1 MDKVLFT
8 LESGQQVL
16 TGDVILEFSYLVAA
30 ILFVIG
36 LKLMSHPESAKR
48 GNFWAAFGMI
58 LAMIT
63 TLFLH
68 RDAVSG
74 DSISLINGVV
84 VVSAIVFGAI
94 IGTVVARRIKMTAMP
109 QLVSFFNATGG
120 AASALVALMEYANPE
135 NPNALVTL
143 LGLVIGT
150 IAFSGSMIA
159 YGKLDGKV
167 GDIFAKWTT
176 YLNLFLL
183 AVIIAVLV
191 YMLAVDLDMA
201 TKITLSYVL
210 LVIALI
216 YGIMFVMPI
225 GGADMPVVISLLN
238 SLTGIAAAMAGFI
251 YNNQAMILGGIFV
264 GSAGAILTLLMC
276 RAMNRSLIN
285 VIVGAF
291 GGGGAAADRE
301 HGTIKEISVSD
312 ASVLLAYS
320 QKVVIVPGYGLAVAQ
335 AQFIASDLV
344 ELLESKGVEVKFAIH
359 PVAGRMPG
367 HMNVL
372 LAEADVPYTKLVE
385 MDDINPEMPNTDVTI
400 VVGANDV
407 VNPAALDDPSSPIY
421 GMPIINAHE
430 SKNIIV
436 MKRGMGK
443 GYAGIENFLFFNDK
457 TRMLFGNAKDSLQK
471 LVNEIKEL

>member
-1 MDKVLFT
+1 MDKVL
-8 LESGQQVL
+8 LIIDNQEVL
-16 TGDVILEFSYLVAA
+16 VGDVILEFSYLLAA

-48 GNFWAAFGMI
+48 GNFWAATGMG
-58 LAMIT
+58 LAMVT

-68 RDAVSG
+68 RDSSG
-74 DSISLINGVV
+74 ANISLTNGLIVV
-84 VVSAIVFGAI
+84 AAIAFGAI
-94 IGTVVARRIKMTAMP
+94 IGTVIARRVKMTAMP

-120 AASALVALMEYANPE
+120 AASALVALMEYGNPD
-135 NPNALVTL
+135 NANALVTL

-183 AVIIAVLV
+183 AVITGIVV
-191 YMLAVDLDMA
+191 YMLAVDMDMA
-201 TKITLSYVL
+201 TKVTLSYVL
-210 LVIALI
+210 LVVALI
-216 YGIMFVMPI
+216 YGVMFVMPI

-276 RAMNRSLIN
+276 KAMNRSLIN

-291 GGGGAAADRE
+291 GGGGAGVDKDQ
-301 HGTIKEISVSD
+301 GTVKEITLSD
-312 ASVLLAYS
+312 AAVLLAYS

-335 AQFIASDLV
+335 AQFVANELV
-344 ELLESKGVEVKFAIH
+344 QLLESKGVEVKFAIH

-372 LAEADVPYTKLVE
+372 LAEADVPYTKLIE
-385 MDDINPEMPNTDVTI
+385 MDDINPDMPNTDVTI

-407 VNPAALDDPSSPIY
+407 VNPAALDDKSSPIY
-421 GMPIINAHE
+421 GMPIILAHE

-443 GYAGIENFLFFNDK
+443 GYAGIENFLFFDDK

-471 LVNEIKEL
+471 LVSEVKEL